1 MYMTA
6 SKRAGKKQCPGTH
19 RIFVNV
25 LPHHAD
31 LLIHHVSLQC
41 FSKFFPA
48 TLTFRVMR
56 NKFSALKTCFNANMH
71 SHCWW
76 SNSPLSAQQSS
87 SPLPTQQS
95 SSTHPAGDQTFPFPP
110 SGHPLP
116 SPFSGHLPPLLVAN
130 LSPLRP
136 AVLRSWLEPV
146 LFGRSLCKGPAPP

>member
-1 MYMTA
+1 MTGEYLTHLLAVNSVYGGGGGAALFCHRPSPTPTTLLSFLLFTIPHCPLGHCPMHTVHCPLSTNHGPLSTAQWVSPICTVQCTMYMTA

-31 LLIHHVSLQC
+31 LLMHHVSLQC

-76 SNSPLSAQQSS
+76 
-87 SPLPTQQS
+87 
-95 SSTHPAGDQTFPFPP
+95 
-110 SGHPLP
+110 
-116 SPFSGHLPPLLVAN
+116 
-130 LSPLRP
+130 
-136 AVLRSWLEPV
+136 
-146 LFGRSLCKGPAPP
+146 